1 MDSQKI
7 FLVQTSFLG
16 EEVNDDEM
24 EDDGN
29 AESGAQGE
37 KEERV
42 LELMKYVEECKRK
55 PKSWINK
62 YPAKVQLLKPT
73 NRGSKSV
80 KHSKYDIANNLTRK
94 RPQEIFEMY
103 VNAELKLMTIEQT
116 LQHPSM

>member
-1 MDSQKI
+1 M
-7 FLVQTSFLG
+7 VQTSCLG
-16 EEVNDDEM
+16 EEVNDDEV

-37 KEERV
+37 KEEQV

-55 PKSWINK
+55 PKIWINK
-62 YPAKVQLLKPT
+62 YPAKVQLLKPI

-80 KHSKYDIANNLTRK
+80 KHSKSDIGNNLTRK

-103 VNAELKLMTIEQT
+103 VHAELKLMTLEQT
-116 LQHPSM
+116 LQHPSVYNI